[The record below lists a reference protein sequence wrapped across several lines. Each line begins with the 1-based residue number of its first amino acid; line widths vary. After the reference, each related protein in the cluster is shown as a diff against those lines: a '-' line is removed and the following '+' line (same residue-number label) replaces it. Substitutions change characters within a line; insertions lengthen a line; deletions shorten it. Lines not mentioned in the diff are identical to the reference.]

1 MARGNNTNRPPPDY
15 TSFGSSSSMDELSSP
30 YYLQNGDHPGLILVS
45 HSLTGSNFSSWH
57 RALLLALTAKNKLVF
72 IDGTIVRPP
81 STDLL
86 FSSWN
91 RCNSMV
97 ISWILN
103 SVANDI
109 ADNLLY
115 FSTGYKVWNDLK
127 TRYSQANGPRIFQLK
142 QRISSLCQG
151 SLDVNGYY
159 SKLKSLW
166 DELQDYILLP
176 SCTCGALREI
186 GASKE
191 QDHILLLEPLSSLTK
206 VFSMVLQ
213 EERQRQLSVALPT
226 PAAPDTPILTSVASS
241 PPSISTAVAVQRR
254 L

>member
-1 MARGNNTNRPPPDY
+1 MAHGNNTNRPPPDY
-15 TSFGSSSSMDELSSP
+15 TSFGSSSSMDELSIP
-30 YYLQNGDHPGLILVS
+30 YYLQNRDHHGLILVS

-57 RALLLALTAKNKLVF
+57 HALLLALTAKNKLVF
-72 IDGTIVRPP
+72 VDGTIVRPP

-103 SVANDI
+103 SVPKDI

-115 FSTGYKVWNDLK
+115 FSTGYKVWNDFK
-127 TRYSQANGPRIFQLK
+127 TRCSQ
-142 QRISSLCQG
+142 
-151 SLDVNGYY
+151 
-159 SKLKSLW
+159 

-176 SCTCGALREI
+176 SCTCGALHKI

-191 QDHILLLEPLSSLTK
+191 QDHVLQFLIGLNESFSSVRAQILLFEPLSSLTK

-213 EERQRQLSVALPT
+213 EERERQLSVALPT
-226 PAAPDTPILTSVASS
+226 LAAPDTPLLNSVASP
-241 PPSISTAVAVQRR
+241 PPSISTAAAVQRR
-254 L
+254 